1 MKKLSFFLMAIVAS
15 LGLAWAVGGD
25 SLLPQLKGALGGLT
39 DGTSLAE
46 TRSVNVVGL
55 NIYVKGHNGDWFTS
69 VSPLHMTDVDLSEGI
84 KIKSWDNSNNF
95 YWKLQE
101 NDGWKIELGKELNLV
116 STGDNAEY
124 TMKLDGVD
132 ASKKYDVTIDF
143 GGDVPTIFVVEH
155 GTSADYYALQADF
168 LSNDEGLEYDGDR
181 EGWGAR
187 MFVGPDADGWYTLQ
201 TSVYGAG
208 SFVVQNLA
216 GNALNAQEKGY
227 FAGDV
232 NITAKDTDYTLSSS
246 EDFATFSLNAGTYK
260 FSYNPATNVIKVQEI
275 VGYYIIGTFNDWSV
289 TDGYYEMTEQEDGT
303 YKVVMNRVLGS
314 NASFVII
321 KNLDKVSRNTTF
333 TKKGTIIANGST
345 TKLNAGAGFDVS
357 NALKTAES
365 FEMPEF
371 TYEPTSRNLTVKKWE
386 NPNIWNNPNE
396 AYGDYNV
403 FLLKGASITYNNNT
417 YDWNSTNSSRPVF
430 QKSTNDR
437 FNGEDGWLVLN
448 KVKFNQKE
456 FGIVRAH
463 KTSKS
468 QYDANSEGHS
478 KGWIWAK
485 AADNNTVDAQIVT
498 EAAYEN
504 YGGGKNFMAA
514 TTGTYDVYF
523 NPTTMQIIFGGSY
536 AWQLY
541 GNISVDHGAYEPL
554 DLNNDPENPD
564 LWTIELA
571 NVQGGRFTFRHSD
584 PTEDTGWRVVGS
596 KQNAA
601 DVNSNLVKG
610 NGVYPGSE
618 DNREDW
624 ISSLDGSAKLI
635 FNERDLTLTVEG
647 ATEAATPLRVR
658 FTFESGE
665 VYEDYD
671 GLLRIQNMNP
681 HSHDNEVEDHKHGA
695 TIEVLMSDGSR
706 KYLVSGEG
714 EEGEFTLGVNQKLVL
729 SNEKKTIYFKFDGL
743 LDPESTFNFALN
755 WADIDNATITIRKVG
770 DYVEVEP
777 TDYYRYL
784 VHGNVWG
791 SNNWDDVAELLK
803 VDDDWYVARNVSID
817 GTNFGII
824 LANAEGEQYSGNDGK
839 TSRGWWYGTPDD
851 YYINDG
857 NVHKCVNEFDYGE
870 GKGHNLVLGQAGTYT
885 IYFSPTREEII
896 VYGNYAPTNFGT
908 LYFVDRKFENVN
920 VIGNVHGYAYN
931 NEGVDPEGGK
941 NSMEDVLTK
950 WAGTALNKLD
960 NSHPLYSMVD
970 GENVSIYSF
979 EFDLNRFPR
988 VIFNNGESGIPAV
1001 KNQTRNFRAIANGV
1015 YYFDDELLPTNYYV
1029 VDPNG
1034 NADLLLYPNE
1044 YDQTVTNTIYV
1055 DVDGFAQYITANAEN
1070 QISFSI
1076 AWEKDGHRYVTTGIR
1091 GTTTGVYVE
1100 IAGKKYIRLTLAEA
1114 AIPNG
1119 TPMELYVWEGTNM
1132 LEYANKCGVA
1142 GHTHGI
1148 YVDGEGADKD
1158 DYTCT
1163 NDDRVLAFQNVTYVN
1178 GGIYKRGQAEPDNIY
1193 EVMKPSK
1200 VEIYSAGA
1208 GLYLPPVSTTG
1219 NKIAVPSRELAADE
1233 NLCYTFEGVTVDS
1246 DFKFK
1251 VQIGENTYWY
1261 VYDPNT
1267 TTNMRPMQRYNA
1279 NSTEAE
1285 NFSGY
1290 YHIQNPSSYSHIEK
1304 YNITFDWLNHDVYV
1318 VPVGNEPGFRMQHL
1332 DPQFFDYNH
1341 YVVRGLP
1348 DEGSWNFGGKNEPIT
1363 TVAMPSTALLVSH
1376 ADAFGGST
1384 SINEDHFAAVN
1395 VTVAPKAD
1403 YSQYFSSGTKNKQ
1416 AVIGKLAPL
1425 TAEDGTFTANRSVAD
1440 VKAFTAG
1447 HYTVGVE
1454 SGNIEENGAVIFK
1467 RQRANFD
1474 MIVTPT
1480 VESIGLTINGNL
1492 IVPEFT
1498 DGDYTYVPD
1507 AKPLYVVVD
1516 PTKVYTSG
1524 NLNGTQIKWD
1534 PAKRTYMHA
1543 YMADNDQVEVYY
1555 RIDAKQGEEPQA
1567 QARSIVRR
1575 EASADAPDV
1584 NAGTGVVPE
1593 GYTKYDIYNS
1603 LNNDNLGLTEGSTEP
1618 AQVSFVVKQNGIVGH
1633 PQTVNVYAALPA
1645 NVPTAVEEIELPE
1658 DEVLGAEGVEV
1669 VYDING
1675 IRVDAENLAPG
1686 VYVVVKGD
1694 KTEKVYIK

>member
-1 MKKLSFFLMAIVAS
+1 
-15 LGLAWAVGGD
+15 
-25 SLLPQLKGALGGLT
+25 
-39 DGTSLAE
+39 
-46 TRSVNVVGL
+46 
-55 NIYVKGHNGDWFTS
+55 
-69 VSPLHMTDVDLSEGI
+69 
-84 KIKSWDNSNNF
+84 
-95 YWKLQE
+95 
-101 NDGWKIELGKELNLV
+101 
-116 STGDNAEY
+116 
-124 TMKLDGVD
+124 
-132 ASKKYDVTIDF
+132 
-143 GGDVPTIFVVEH
+143 
-155 GTSADYYALQADF
+155 
-168 LSNDEGLEYDGDR
+168 
-181 EGWGAR
+181 
-187 MFVGPDADGWYTLQ
+187 
-201 TSVYGAG
+201 
-208 SFVVQNLA
+208 
-216 GNALNAQEKGY
+216 
-227 FAGDV
+227 
-232 NITAKDTDYTLSSS
+232 
-246 EDFATFSLNAGTYK
+246 
-260 FSYNPATNVIKVQEI
+260 
-275 VGYYIIGTFNDWSV
+275 
-289 TDGYYEMTEQEDGT
+289 
-303 YKVVMNRVLGS
+303 
-314 NASFVII
+314 
-321 KNLDKVSRNTTF
+321 
-333 TKKGTIIANGST
+333 
-345 TKLNAGAGFDVS
+345 
-357 NALKTAES
+357 
-365 FEMPEF
+365 
-371 TYEPTSRNLTVKKWE
+371 LTVKKWE

-417 YDWNSTNSSRPVF
+417 YDWNSQNSSRPVF
-430 QKSTNDR
+430 QPSTNDR

-468 QYDANSEGHS
+468 QYDASSEGHS

-485 AADNNTVDAQIVT
+485 TADNNTVDAQIVT

-514 TTGTYDVYF
+514 STGTYDVYF
-523 NPTTMQIIFGGSY
+523 NPKTMQIIFGGSY

-541 GNISVDHGAYEPL
+541 GNISGDHGAYEPL

-571 NVQGGRFTFRHSD
+571 NVHGGRFTFRHSD

-601 DVNSNLVKG
+601 DQNSNLVKG
-610 NGVYPGSE
+610 NGVYPGSDE
-618 DNREDW
+618 NLEDW

-671 GLLRIQNMNP
+671 GLLRIQNKNP
-681 HSHDNEVEDHKHGA
+681 YSHDNEVEDHKHGA

-706 KYLVSGEG
+706 KYLVSGLG
-714 EEGEFTLGVNQKLVL
+714 AEGEFTLGVNQPLVL
-729 SNEKKTIYFKFDGL
+729 SNEKQTIYFNFGEDML
-743 LDPESTFNFALN
+743 APESTFNFALN

-770 DYVEVEP
+770 DYVDVDP
-777 TDYYRYL
+777 NGYFRYL

-791 SNNWDDVAELLK
+791 TNNWDDVAELLK
-803 VDDDWYVARNVSID
+803 VDDDWYVARNVAID

-824 LANAEGEQYSGNDGK
+824 LANAEGDQYQGNDGK

-857 NVHKCVNEFDYGE
+857 NVHKCVNEFNYGE

-885 IYFSPTREEII
+885 IYFSPTLEEII

-931 NEGVDPEGGK
+931 NEGVDPAGGD
-941 NSMEDVLTK
+941 NSMEDVLAK
-950 WAGTALNKLD
+950 WAGTKLNRLD
-960 NSHPLYSMVD
+960 DSHPLYSMVD

-988 VIFNNGESGIPAV
+988 VIFNNGNSGIPGLT
-1001 KNQTRNFRAIANGV
+1001 NQTRNFRAIANGV
-1015 YYFDDELLPTNYYV
+1015 YYMDDELLPTNYYV

-1034 NADLLLYPNE
+1034 DADLLLYPNE

-1055 DVDGFAQYITANAEN
+1055 DVDGFTEYINKNANN

-1091 GTTTGVYVE
+1091 GTTTGVFVE

-1119 TPMELYVWEGTNM
+1119 TKMELYVWEGTNK

-1200 VEIYSAGA
+1200 VEIFSAGA
-1208 GLYLPPVSTTG
+1208 GLFLPPVSTTG
-1219 NKIAVPSRELAADE
+1219 SKIAVPSSELTADE

-1279 NSTEAE
+1279 NSTEVE

-1318 VPVGNEPGFRMQHL
+1318 VPVGNEPGFKMQHL
-1332 DPQFFDYNH
+1332 DPQFYEYNH

-1348 DEGSWNFGGKNEPIT
+1348 DEGSWNFGKGDQIT
-1363 TVAMPSTALLVSH
+1363 TVAMPSTTLLVSH
-1376 ADAFGGST
+1376 ESAFGGVNSV
-1384 SINEDHFAAVN
+1384 NEDHFAAVN

-1425 TAEDGTFTANRSVAD
+1425 TAEDGTTFTPNRSVAD

-1480 VESIGLTINGNL
+1480 VESIGLSINGNL

-1507 AKPLYVVVD
+1507 AKPLYIVVD
-1516 PTKVYTSG
+1516 PKKVYTSG

-1543 YMADNDQVEVYY
+1543 YMADNDQVEVYF
-1555 RIDAKQGEEPQA
+1555 RIDAKQGQEPQA

-1618 AQVSFVVKQNGIVGH
+1618 AKVSFVVKQNGIVGH

-1658 DEVLGAEGVEV
+1658 DEVLGAEGEEV

-1694 KTEKVYIK
+1694 RTEKVYIK